1 MVIALAF
8 LAFCCLC
15 VAILLEHYKLKSAM
29 ARITNLEALVEVDT
43 KGPVHKYNGHWYFWD
58 ETWSERLGPYSTE
71 KGAKIGLAKYCK
83 AIGVNA

>member
-8 LAFCCLC
+8 LAFCLLC

-43 KGPVHKYNGHWYFWD
+43 KGPVHRYNGEWYFWD
-58 ETWSERLGPYSTE
+58 ETWSERLGPYRHLKE
-71 KGAKIGLAKYCK
+71 AKDALSKYCRALK
-83 AIGVNA
+83 AR